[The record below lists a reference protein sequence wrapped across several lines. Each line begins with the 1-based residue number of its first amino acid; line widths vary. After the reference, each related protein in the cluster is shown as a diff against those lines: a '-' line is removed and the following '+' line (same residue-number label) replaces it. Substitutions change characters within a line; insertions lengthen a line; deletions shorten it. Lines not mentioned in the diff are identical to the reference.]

1 MSKSAF
7 LNKCITI
14 LNALFIYR
22 HSSCMCVFLVVY
34 VNFYGDED
42 EDEDDDDGSRL
53 GGRDVLYTSVVVVTR
68 LEGLS
73 LYAV

>member
-42 EDEDDDDGSRL
+42 EDDDDDDGSRL
-53 GGRDVLYTSVVVVTR
+53 GGRDVLYI
-68 LEGLS
+68 LALLLS
-73 LYAV
+73 QD